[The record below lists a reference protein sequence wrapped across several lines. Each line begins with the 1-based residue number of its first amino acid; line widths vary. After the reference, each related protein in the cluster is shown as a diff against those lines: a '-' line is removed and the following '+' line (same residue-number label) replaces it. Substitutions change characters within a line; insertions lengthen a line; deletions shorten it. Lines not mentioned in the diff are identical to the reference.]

1 MRNICVVTLLM
12 LSVTVSAQWGKKKIK
27 GNGNVVTLERSVGEY
42 DQIASAGWFDIV
54 LVDGKEGALTIK
66 GEENLLEYIETKVK
80 NGKLVIKQEQGVNL
94 QSSRQGNGIVV
105 TIPVEEIS
113 AVSLAGSGD
122 VMSKTTLKTATFKAT
137 LAGSGDVDLA
147 VATDEFKASLSG
159 SGDMV
164 LSGSTRYFGV
174 SVAGSGDISAFD
186 LEADIVE
193 ANIAGS
199 ADLKV
204 TANQEIKARVS
215 GSGDITYKG
224 NPSKIDSKASGSGDI
239 SSY

>member
-1 MRNICVVTLLM
+1 MRNLYLFALL
-12 LSVTVSAQWGKKKIK
+12 LLTVTVHAQWGKNKIK
-27 GNGNVVTLERSVGEY
+27 GNGKVVSIERSVGEY

-54 LVDGKEGALTIK
+54 LVDGKEGTITLK
-66 GEENLLEYIETKVK
+66 GEENLLEYIETEVK
-80 NGKLVIKQEQGVNL
+80 DGKLVIKKEKGVNL
-94 QSSRQGNGIVV
+94 QSSGWKNGIVV

-122 VMSKTTLKTATFKAT
+122 VISKTTLKSDTFRAS
-137 LAGSGDVDLA
+137 LAGSGDVTLA
-147 VATDEFKASLSG
+147 VDTDEFKASLSG
-159 SGDMV
+159 SGDMDI
-164 LSGSTRYFGV
+164 SGTTRYFGV
-174 SVAGSGDISAFD
+174 SVAGSGDIQAFD
-186 LEADIVE
+186 LVADIVE
-193 ANIAGS
+193 ANVSGS

-224 NPSKIDSKASGSGDI
+224 NPGKIDSKASGSGDI

>member
-1 MRNICVVTLLM
+1 
-12 LSVTVSAQWGKKKIK
+12 
-27 GNGNVVTLERSVGEY
+27 
-42 DQIASAGWFDIV
+42 
-54 LVDGKEGALTIK
+54 
-66 GEENLLEYIETKVK
+66 
-80 NGKLVIKQEQGVNL
+80 
-94 QSSRQGNGIVV
+94 
-105 TIPVEEIS
+105 
-113 AVSLAGSGD
+113 
-122 VMSKTTLKTATFKAT
+122 MSKTTLKTTTFKAT